1 MPAIDLHTHTYY
13 SDGTLGPV
21 ELLQLS
27 KERGLDVVALTDHDT
42 TSGLPEARVAADAA
56 GIELVP
62 GVEFSTEYEGA
73 SLHVLCYWPDEGDT
87 EFQAELMRLQ
97 ESRLRRGEL
106 MVEKLQELG
115 YPVSFSRVR
124 EIAAGKNIVRPHV
137 AQALVEAGVID
148 DERDA
153 YTGELIGDGGRAYV
167 EKHALDPLDALA
179 LIKKAGGVCVIAHPA
194 MWRGQD
200 AVPDELIEKMA
211 AAGMAGIEVD
221 HPDQAPE
228 QREHY
233 RQLAKRLELVVT
245 GSTDFHGE
253 RTPDVLPGD
262 ERTDPDQFAALKERY
277 GRATSRWR
285 SWTSASCCTRAAG
298 TSRRCAKPCATSAPG
313 SAAGT

>member
-1 MPAIDLHTHTYY
+1 MPGIDLHTHTYY
-13 SDGTLGPV
+13 SDGTLGPM
-21 ELLQLS
+21 QLVDLA
-27 KERGLDVVALTDHDT
+27 KDRGLDVVALTDHDT
-42 TSGLPEARVAADAA
+42 AAGLPEARQAAALA

-62 GVEFSTEYEGA
+62 GVEFSSEYEGA
-73 SLHVLCYWPDEGDT
+73 SLHVLCYWPDE
-87 EFQAELMRLQ
+87 ENAELQAELLRLQ
-97 ESRLRRGEL
+97 ESRMRRGEL
-106 MVEKLQELG
+106 MIEKLQELG
-115 YPVSFSRVR
+115 YPVKFDRVR

-137 AQALVEAGVID
+137 AQALVEAGVVA
-148 DERDA
+148 DEREA
-153 YTGELIGDGGRAYV
+153 YTQDLIGDGGRAYV

-262 ERTDPDQFAALKERY
+262 ERTDPEQFAALKER
-277 GRATSRWR
+277 R
-285 SWTSASCCTRAAG
+285 
-298 TSRRCAKPCATSAPG
+298 
-313 SAAGT
+313 

>member
-62 GVEFSTEYEGA
+62 GVEFSTE
-73 SLHVLCYWPDEGDT
+73 
-87 EFQAELMRLQ
+87 
-97 ESRLRRGEL
+97 
-106 MVEKLQELG
+106 
-115 YPVSFSRVR
+115 
-124 EIAAGKNIVRPHV
+124 
-137 AQALVEAGVID
+137 
-148 DERDA
+148 
-153 YTGELIGDGGRAYV
+153 ELIGDGGRAYV

-200 AVPDELIEKMA
+200 SVPDELIEKMA

-221 HPDQAPE
+221 HPDQTPE

-233 RQLAKRLELVVT
+233 RQL
-245 GSTDFHGE
+245 
-253 RTPDVLPGD
+253 
-262 ERTDPDQFAALKERY
+262 
-277 GRATSRWR
+277 
-285 SWTSASCCTRAAG
+285 
-298 TSRRCAKPCATSAPG
+298 
-313 SAAGT
+313 

>member
-1 MPAIDLHTHTYY
+1 MPGIDLHTHSSY
-13 SDGTLGPV
+13 SDGTLHPV
-21 ELLQLS
+21 QLIELA
-27 KERGLDVVALTDHDT
+27 KDRGLDAVALTDHDT
-42 TSGLPEARVAADAA
+42 ISGIPEGRRAAAIA

-62 GVEFSTEYEGA
+62 GVEFSAEHDGT
-73 SLHVLCYWPDEGDT
+73 SIHVLAYWPDEEDAD
-87 EFQAELMRLQ
+87 FQAELLRLQ
-97 ESRLRRGEL
+97 ESRLRRGER

-115 YPVSFSRVR
+115 YPVTFERVR
-124 EIAAGKNIVRPHV
+124 EIAAGRNIVRPHV

-153 YTGELIGDGGRAYV
+153 YTEELIGDGGRAYV

-200 AVPDELIEKMA
+200 SVPDELIEKMA

-221 HPDQAPE
+221 HPDQTPE

-262 ERTDPDQFAALKERY
+262 ERTDPDQFAALKER
-277 GRATSRWR
+277 R
-285 SWTSASCCTRAAG
+285 
-298 TSRRCAKPCATSAPG
+298 
-313 SAAGT
+313 